1 MQRHGKR
8 LQVSNTMVLTGV
20 KEYNSSMNTA
30 TKRPHRVMFKPGICN
45 VDECINKRTCW
56 GFCNAH
62 YLRLKRH
69 GTLSS
74 TNIIRGD
81 SAYHPL
87 KYTYKMMLQRCYN
100 PNATQYKDYGGRGI
114 KVCDRWNC
122 EGGFTSFVEDMGEK
136 TDPSFTL
143 DRVDVNGNYEP
154 SNCKWSS
161 KSEQQLNRRPRVAK

>member
-1 MQRHGKR
+1 
-8 LQVSNTMVLTGV
+8 
-20 KEYNSSMNTA
+20 
-30 TKRPHRVMFKPGICN
+30 MFKPGICN